1 MDKTVGPVAYVS
13 QFYPHLTE
21 TFVYREVLALR
32 RRGLEVLTFATWPPD
47 RNQLSAESLPLVDET
62 VYVFPLAWRRFLA
75 GHLHFLLRRPLRYL
89 GTLLFVVTRRE
100 QTWRNRLF
108 ALLHF
113 AMGVHLARTM
123 KLRGVS
129 HLHAHFAI
137 NAATMV
143 LVASRLLD
151 RPFSFTAHNLLFTK
165 QMILR
170 EKILEARFIVAISE
184 YTRRYLIDFVRPLDV
199 ADKIHVV
206 HCGLSPEQFPP
217 PAVRPENE
225 IPELLFVAQLA
236 ERKGAPVLIEA
247 CAILAARDVLFHCRI
262 VGDGP
267 QRERVEEG
275 IRRHGLGS
283 VVTLSGALPQQE
295 LLAFLQRADVFVLPC
310 VRASDGDLDGIP
322 VSLMEAMA
330 EEIPV
335 VSTAVSGIPEL
346 VEHERCGLLVEANRP
361 AALADAIQR
370 LLEDPELRRRLG
382 EAGRRKVMEA
392 FDVDEAATRL
402 EELFHAGEVPRP
414 TTKIDP
420 SRASTRGGDEASAT
434 GGDDRRPFD

>member
-1 MDKTVGPVAYVS
+1 MSQTTGPIAYVS

-47 RNQLSAESLPLVDET
+47 PGKLSEESLPLIDET
-62 VYVFPLAWRRFLA
+62 VYVFPLIWHRFLA
-75 GHLHFLLRRPLRYL
+75 GHLHFLLHRPLRYV
-89 GTLLFVVTRRE
+89 GTLLFVMTRRR

-108 ALLHF
+108 VLLHF

-123 KLRGVS
+123 KRRGVS

-170 EKILEARFIVAISE
+170 EKILEARFVVAISE
-184 YTRRYLIDFVRPLDV
+184 FTRRYLIDFVRPHDV
-199 ADKIHVV
+199 AGKIHVV
-206 HCGLSPEQFPP
+206 HCGLPPEQFPP
-217 PAVRPENE
+217 PGVRPENE
-225 IPELLFVAQLA
+225 VPELLFVAQLA
-236 ERKGAPVLIEA
+236 ARKGATVLVEA
-247 CAILAARDVLFHCRI
+247 CAILAARGVRFHCRI

-267 QRERVEEG
+267 ERERVEEG

-283 VVTLSGALPQQE
+283 RITLSGALPQQE
-295 LLAFLQRADVFVLPC
+295 LPAYLRRADVFVLPC

-330 EEIPV
+330 EELPV
-335 VSTAVSGIPEL
+335 VSTTVSGIPEL
-346 VEHERCGLLVEANRP
+346 VEHGRCGLLVEPNRP
-361 AALADAIQR
+361 EPLADAIQR
-370 LLEDPELRRRLG
+370 LLEDPEQRRRLG
-382 EAGRRKVMEA
+382 QKGRRKVMEA
-392 FDVDEAATRL
+392 FDVDDAAARL
-402 EELFHAGEVPRP
+402 EELFRAG
-414 TTKIDP
+414 
-420 SRASTRGGDEASAT
+420 
-434 GGDDRRPFD
+434 